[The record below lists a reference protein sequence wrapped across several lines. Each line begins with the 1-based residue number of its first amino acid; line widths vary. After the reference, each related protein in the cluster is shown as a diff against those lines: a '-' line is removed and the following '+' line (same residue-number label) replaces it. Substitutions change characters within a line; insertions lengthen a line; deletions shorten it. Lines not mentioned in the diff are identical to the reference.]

1 MVKAVAAQSYCLVG
15 FATMFLLYSPRS
27 VRGQSPALATI
38 TTKMEQ
44 LDNKIMPFQSP
55 TIPAIRGP
63 FYVEIQVQFY
73 DLGSSTLESQRMFTF
88 SSATTSSH
96 PISLSKHGVASV
108 AFQYTDD
115 QGHAYSISV
124 NDTAVVS
131 TGTLDLWRVGVDG
144 AGSMTLS
151 KNGVLLGSRT
161 SVPPPTGVV
170 IRNQR
175 LLGMSKIDG
184 SEGLKGL
191 ISSLKVQNLNG
202 QPELPTYRSLAN
214 LPAQVF
220 SQKFHASVY
229 VRVDDTTNA
238 RLGQPIFEFSDT
250 WGDNR
255 ILFSQNP
262 TISTSMRLSVHQQ
275 NGTITSFCETA
286 PGAITKEIMML
297 WKVEMAGTVWKIQR
311 NGKIVSICPG
321 MVAPAPVF
329 RRQMLF
335 GQSVVPTVPILDGVV
350 LGFRLDDNFS

>member
-1 MVKAVAAQSYCLVG
+1 MVNAVAAFLQSYCLVG
-15 FATMFLLYSPRS
+15 FVTMFLYSPRS

-38 TTKMEQ
+38 ITKMEQ
-44 LDNKIMPFQSP
+44 LDNKTLPFQSP

-73 DLGSSTLESQRMFTF
+73 DLGSSTLETQRMFTF
-88 SSATTSSH
+88 SSATSSH
-96 PISLSKHGVASV
+96 PISLSKQGVASV

-115 QGHAYSISV
+115 QGHSYSISV
-124 NDTAVVS
+124 NDTDVV
-131 TGTLDLWRVGVDG
+131 TAGTLDLWRVGVDS

-151 KNGVLLGSRT
+151 KNGVLLGSRN
-161 SVPPPTGVV
+161 SVPPPTGAV

-191 ISSLKVQNLNG
+191 ISSLKVQNMNG

-229 VRVDDTTNA
+229 VRVDDTSSA

-275 NGTITSFCETA
+275 NGTITSFCETT

-297 WKVEMAGTVWKIQR
+297 WKIEMAGTTWKIQR

-321 MVAPAPVF
+321 MVAPAAVF

-335 GQSVVPTVPILDGVV
+335 GQSVLPSVPILDGVV